1 MSSLLYRI
9 GRACYR
15 HRGRVLALWLVLL
28 AVLGLGTALARGVF
42 DDGFRIPGASS
53 QKALDQLK
61 MTFPEAADASAQLLV
76 IAPDGASLKDPAVR
90 AKVEQGFAI
99 LEALP
104 FVKGVQ
110 SPYNE
115 HISGKITADGH
126 AALATVRVA
135 GSMSTFP
142 DSQREELK
150 QAAARMAALIP
161 GSQVHLGGEVYSI
174 HMPRLSVV
182 ETIGLAVALVVLLV
196 VLGSVVAALMPVGTA
211 VLGVGLIVTI
221 TMLGA
226 NVISINST
234 TLILAIMLAL
244 AVGIDYALFIV
255 SRHRDQLG
263 AGLEVEESAA
273 RAVATAGSAVVFAG
287 LTVVIALV
295 GLSLAGIPFLGIM
308 GAFAA
313 VGVAGEVLL
322 ALTLLPAFLGFAGE
336 RLRPRA
342 GRGRR
347 ATAPATPVEA
357 TEPALADHA
366 GDTGPAAPE
375 RTNGLHGAAASDTG
389 PSRWW
394 VNVVTKVPVLTIVLV
409 VAVLGALAYPAKDL
423 ALALPNSGRSLP
435 DSIDRVTFDLIS
447 REFGI
452 GHNGPLII
460 TGTIVESTDP
470 LGIMD
475 GLRDDIRSMPGVQGI
490 TVATPNQN
498 ADTGLVQII
507 PTTGPDDPA
516 TADLVHRLRE
526 RHDAWL
532 TEYGIDTSVTGS
544 TAVQIDVTQRLSDAL
559 LPFGVFVMGLSFV
572 LLMLVFR
579 SIWVPLKAALGY
591 LLSVAG
597 AFGATALVF
606 NLGWFKEVIN
616 LHETQPVISFL
627 PIILMG
633 ILFGLA
639 MDYEVF
645 LVSRMREEYVHG
657 NTTTWVQDG
666 FVHSAKVVVAAAIIM
681 FAVFAFFVP
690 AGEGLIKP
698 IAFSLAVGVALDAF
712 LIRMTLGPAV
722 MKLLGSRAWWL
733 PRWIERRLP
742 VMDVEGETLAHQL
755 SLADW
760 PAAAGKLVHAE
771 GLGAAGAF
779 AAVDVSVAPG
789 EVLVVEG
796 DATARRALLLALGGR
811 FAPAAGEAKVAG
823 FVLPEQAAQV
833 RRAVA
838 YASPSIREPLKTF
851 TGPVLLVDNADQ
863 FSGPPRRRLANALA
877 AVTASSDR
885 AAIVA
890 HAPGADLSDVLPG
903 DVRVLRLEKEAAHV

>member
-15 HRGRVLALWLVLL
+15 HRGRVLALWLVVL
-28 AVLGLGTALARGVF
+28 AVLGLGTALGRGTF
-42 DDGFRIPGASS
+42 DDAFRIPGASS
-53 QKALDQLK
+53 QKALDQLR

-76 IAPDGASLKDPAVR
+76 IAPEGASLRDKALRD
-90 AKVEQGFAI
+90 KVEQGFAEI
-99 LEALP
+99 EALP

-110 SPYNE
+110 SPYNK
-115 HISGKITADGH
+115 HIKGKITPDGH
-126 AALATVRVA
+126 GALAAIRVS
-135 GSMSTFP
+135 GTISTFP
-142 DSQREELK
+142 DSQREELLR
-150 QAAARMAALIP
+150 AAERMAQLIP
-161 GSQVHLGGEVYSI
+161 GSEVHLGGEVYSV
-174 HMPRLSVV
+174 HLPKLSVV

-196 VLGSVVAALMPVGTA
+196 VLGSVIAALMPVGTA
-211 VLGVGLIVTI
+211 VLGVGLIVTV
-221 TMLGA
+221 TMLSA
-226 NVISINST
+226 NVVSINST

-255 SRHRDQLG
+255 SRHRDQLA

-308 GAFAA
+308 GTFAA
-313 VGVAGEVLL
+313 VGVAIEVLL
-322 ALTLLPAFLGFAGE
+322 ALTLLPAFLGFAGG

-342 GRGRR
+342 PRR
-347 ATAPATPVEA
+347 SRSARAVAPVEAAADEAAPPATPDEDGAA
-357 TEPALADHA
+357 TP
-366 GDTGPAAPE
+366 T
-375 RTNGLHGAAASDTG
+375 GLHGAAASASG

-394 VNVVTKVPVLTIVLV
+394 VNVVTKFPVLTIVLV

-435 DSIDRVTFDLIS
+435 GSIDRVTFDLIS

-475 GLRDDIRSMPGVQGI
+475 GLRDDILTIPGVEAV
-490 TVATPNQN
+490 TVATPNEN
-498 ADTGLVQII
+498 ADTGLIQIV

-516 TADLVHRLRE
+516 TAELVHRLRA

-532 TEYGIDTSVTGS
+532 SEWGIDTSVTGS

-559 LPFGVFVMGLSFV
+559 LPFGIFVMGLSFV

-657 NTTTWVQDG
+657 NTTTWVEDG
-666 FVHSAKVVVAAAIIM
+666 FVHSAKVVVAAAVIM

-722 MKLLGSRAWWL
+722 MKLLGARSWWL

-760 PAAAGKLVHAE
+760 PAADGQLVHAE
-771 GLGAAGAF
+771 GLSAAGQF
-779 AAVDVSVAPG
+779 EGVDVSVAPG
-789 EVLVVEG
+789 EVLLVEG

-811 FAPAAGEAKVAG
+811 FVPESGEVKVAG
-823 FVLPEQAAQV
+823 LVLPEQASQV

-838 YASPSIREPLKTF
+838 YASPSVREPLKTF
-851 TGPVLLVDNADQ
+851 TGPVLVVDNADQ
-863 FSGPPRRRLANALA
+863 FSGPPRRRLAHALA
-877 AVTASSDR
+877 AVAASSGR

-903 DVRVLRLEKEAAHV
+903 PARVLRLEKEAVHV